1 MKSGPDSPEI
11 RGWCPGALRPMQS
24 GDGLVVRIRPREGR
38 LTQDQAQGIAKL
50 SARFGNGQMDLSA
63 RANVQIRGVSDT
75 THGPLID
82 GLASLGLIDPS
93 AGAEA
98 RRNII
103 VSPFWRA
110 GDGTFD
116 LATRLASALAD
127 DDAPRT
133 PGKFGYAIDTGP
145 CPVLRDASADIRL
158 ERDAEGQLLVR
169 ADGATHGLRVSEGSA
184 PAVALDLAR
193 WFLDTGGAPLGRGRM
208 AAHLR
213 KVVLPE
219 RFATH
224 SAAAPTAPTPGPRPG
239 PGPNGVLVGLEFG
252 QLRAETLSD
261 LALIGPIRVTPWRML
276 LIEGAT
282 QAPDLPGL
290 ITRPDDPMLAVI
302 ACTGAPGC
310 PQGRAATRSL
320 ARALAA
326 FVPAGHT
333 LHVSGCAKGC
343 AHPGPAPLTLVATA
357 PDSFDLVRC
366 GSAAD
371 PPLHRDLRTE
381 TLIRTPALLTE

>member
-1 MKSGPDSPEI
+1 
-11 RGWCPGALRPMQS
+11 MQS
-24 GDGLVVRIRPREGR
+24 GDGLVVRVRPREGR
-38 LTQDQAQGIAKL
+38 LTQDQAQGIANL

-63 RANVQIRGVSDT
+63 RANIQIRGVNDT
-75 THGPLID
+75 THGPLLD
-82 GLASLGLIDPS
+82 GLASLGLIDRS
-93 AGAEA
+93 TGAEA

-103 VSPFWRA
+103 VTPFWRA

-116 LATRLASALAD
+116 LAAGLASALAD
-127 DDAPRT
+127 DSAPLT
-133 PGKFGYAIDTGP
+133 PGKFGYAVDTGP

-169 ADGATHGLRVSEGSA
+169 ADGAARGLRVSGETA

-193 WFLDTGGAPLGRGRM
+193 WFMDTGGAPQGRGRM

-213 KVVLPE
+213 KVGLPE

-224 SAAAPTAPTPGPRPG
+224 LAAVAAAPIPG
-239 PGPNGVLVGLEFG
+239 PGPMPNGVLVGLEFG

-261 LALIGPIRVTPWRML
+261 LARIGPIRVTPWRML

-282 QAPDLPGL
+282 RAPDLPGL

-310 PQGRAATRSL
+310 PQARAATRPL
-320 ARALAA
+320 ARALAS
-326 FVPAGHT
+326 FVPAGNT

-357 PDSFDLVRC
+357 AGTFDLIRD
-366 GSAAD
+366 GAAAD
-371 PPLHRDLRTE
+371 PPLHRELSTDA
-381 TLIRTPALLTE
+381 LIRTPALLTE